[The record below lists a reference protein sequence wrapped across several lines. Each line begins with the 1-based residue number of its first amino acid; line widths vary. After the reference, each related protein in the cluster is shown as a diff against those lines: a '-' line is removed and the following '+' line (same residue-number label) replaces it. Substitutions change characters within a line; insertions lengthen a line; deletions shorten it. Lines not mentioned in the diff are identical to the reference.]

1 MTYVNGHLSKSA
13 RILIKN
19 AKVGGCGDQKVEKD
33 AKFCLAHLNISGV
46 DRPWR

>member
-1 MTYVNGHLSKSA
+1 MTYVNGRLSKSA

-19 AKVGGCGDQKVEKD
+19 AKVGGVSDQKCEKD
-33 AKFCLAHLNISGV
+33 AKFRLAHLNISGV